1 MSLPLA
7 SLISFLWTRDIHVSA
22 RLRHLEIPPCSTR
35 VRPGCKSLPR
45 TICLVEMV
53 DARQKLNVVYQL
65 QLSPC
70 RLLLGTGH
78 HPEGSSPVHHLPSR
92 YDIQPNS
99 FLDLDPT
106 VDMVMPR
113 KSLHR
118 RIAIALGASV
128 ALVTVGLVGSTQL
141 DTRSYVGGNCAQLKI
156 RTTDVDM
163 LPGNATRIPMTK
175 VISHA
180 AGFTVLENAYWRN
193 DTWYFVTEQPW
204 SFPELASVVTS
215 GPWHGSPL
223 YTDDRVVQVIS
234 LEQAESYYIQ
244 DHIELPGS
252 TVSLYRNAISTSN

>member
-1 MSLPLA
+1 
-7 SLISFLWTRDIHVSA
+7 
-22 RLRHLEIPPCSTR
+22 
-35 VRPGCKSLPR
+35 
-45 TICLVEMV
+45 
-53 DARQKLNVVYQL
+53 
-65 QLSPC
+65 
-70 RLLLGTGH
+70 
-78 HPEGSSPVHHLPSR
+78 
-92 YDIQPNS
+92 
-99 FLDLDPT
+99 
-106 VDMVMPR
+106 
-113 KSLHR
+113 
-118 RIAIALGASV
+118 
-128 ALVTVGLVGSTQL
+128 
-141 DTRSYVGGNCAQLKI
+141 
-156 RTTDVDM
+156 
-163 LPGNATRIPMTK
+163 MTK